1 VNSDRFEFPG
11 LIRLG
16 QHDGEVGAY
25 VRHWLGPV
33 LDSDAEHGTQLVATL
48 RAYLDCWGDYPRTAR
63 LLGIHTSTVRYRVHR
78 IRQVLAAD
86 LTDSSTR
93 FNRQVA
99 THLLGYSE
107 RGRQL
112 QR

>member
-1 VNSDRFEFPG
+1 MNADMFEFPG

-16 QHDGEVGAY
+16 QHDGEVGLMLIW
-25 VRHWLGPV
+25 RV
-33 LDSDAEHGTQLVATL
+33 LAAQHGTQLVATL

-107 RGRQL
+107 RGRQI